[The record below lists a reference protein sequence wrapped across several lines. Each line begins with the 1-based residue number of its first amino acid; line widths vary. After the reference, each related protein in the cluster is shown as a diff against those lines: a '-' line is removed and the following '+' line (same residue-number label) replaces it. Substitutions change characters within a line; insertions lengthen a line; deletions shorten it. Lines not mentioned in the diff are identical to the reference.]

1 MPLSPNG
8 MRTIMR
14 QLREIHAKPV
24 DCIAVLPADDLSEV
38 RFELDGP
45 EGTPFREGRFLVSL
59 QFDEQYPEVPP
70 KGYFRTPIFHPN
82 VAPETGDICVNALKR
97 DWDPS
102 MGLRHILVVIRCLLV
117 EPNAESALN
126 EVAGRLIL
134 EDYIAYERQAL
145 MMTRVHAK
153 RPAGVRRHHVEDS
166 SSSSHNNNTSSPAA
180 SACDPD
186 GDGSRDG
193 KKKMKKEEDGDGA
206 SFAGSNPVVRVV
218 AVPLSEG
225 GVEGG
230 EPLSKA
236 EATTTRLSQGS
247 SSSQETG
254 FPLSSTTRVLGS
266 ATASGSEG
274 VVDVPAFMNTTSTCS
289 SLENTCRGAPQEA
302 ISAPSSTTAGLRNV
316 DHNTSTGLS
325 NAERAKKR
333 AAEKRKSA
341 LRRI

>member
-1 MPLSPNG
+1 MPLSANG
-8 MRTIMR
+8 MRVVMR

-45 EGTPFREGRFLVSL
+45 EGTPFADGRFLVSL
-59 QFDEQYPEVPP
+59 QFDEQYPEIPP

-97 DWDPS
+97 DWEPS
-102 MGLRHILVVIRCLLV
+102 MGIRHILVVIRCLLV

-134 EDYIAYERQAL
+134 EDYVAYERQAL

-153 RPAGVRRHHVEDS
+153 RPAGLVRHRVEENGGS
-166 SSSSHNNNTSSPAA
+166 STAA
-180 SACDPD
+180 SPNPD
-186 GDGSRDG
+186 ADSTQDG
-193 KKKMKKEEDGDGA
+193 KKKLKKEEAQMNDDAAEGDAGKAPRPSHGSCSSEEA
-206 SFAGSNPVVRVV
+206 SY
-218 AVPLSEG
+218 PLSATDRLLGATTASASG
-225 GVEGG
+225 GVFNGDV
-230 EPLSKA
+230 PSLD
-236 EATTTRLSQGS
+236 ATTI
-247 SSSQETG
+247 
-254 FPLSSTTRVLGS
+254 
-266 ATASGSEG
+266 
-274 VVDVPAFMNTTSTCS
+274 TCS
-289 SLENTCRGAPQEA
+289 SLENTSRSSPQETV
-302 ISAPSSTTAGLRNV
+302 STTTTAGLRNA
-316 DHNTSTGLS
+316 DNNTSAGLS